1 MTCIVFYSIFQMAVS
16 LQHISNIEIN
26 AMKMVSNQVVCY
38 FVIFSLNHAFFS
50 FFFFRQSFYIF
61 LMCFSVF
68 PSPSTTEPIYLTT
81 RSLALLL
88 YFYIFYTASSVILK
102 GYSSSCRNPFVFY
115 KVREV
120 HYTLIA
126 TGIFSIFPL

>member
-16 LQHISNIEIN
+16 LQHISNIGIN
-26 AMKMVSNQVVCY
+26 AMKWYQIRLCATLSYSPSTMP
-38 FVIFSLNHAFFS
+38 FFL
-50 FFFFRQSFYIF
+50 FFFRQSFYIF